1 MSARRKPKAAKS
13 GVGEGATS
21 PNASRVNR
29 TQRKAAR
36 AEPKLKPLKVQITIR
51 LLDCGQLLTITG
63 RNAQTLQFLHKRG
76 AVGATSGEFS
86 LMGWGRRTS
95 AYVFNLRSMGFE
107 IETRHEQIGD
117 AVVGRYIL
125 KTALEVLPPGVGLS
139 C

>member
-1 MSARRKPKAAKS
+1 MSARRKPKADKS

-36 AEPKLKPLKVQITIR
+36 PEPKLQRIKVQITIR
-51 LLDCGQLLTITG
+51 RPDSAQVLTIKG
-63 RNAQTLQFLHKRG
+63 RDAQTLLFLLERG
-76 AVGATSGEFS
+76 PIGATSGEFS
-86 LMGWGRRTS
+86 AMGWGRRTS
-95 AYVFNLRSMGFE
+95 AYVFNLRRKGLE
-107 IETRHEQIGD
+107 IETQYEEIGD

-125 KTALEVLPPGVGLS
+125 RTAIEILPGGECIS